1 MSCAASEPHSGV
13 GSRDEE
19 ESKNADKLE
28 EDEEEKVWEE
38 RSDEAEEEEEE
49 DMATGD
55 GEFFGCR
62 WPEQSKGMKR
72 RTVRR
77 G

>member
-19 ESKNADKLE
+19 DWEERSDEVE
-28 EDEEEKVWEE
+28 EDEEEKDWEE

-49 DMATGD
+49 DIATGD
-55 GEFFGCR
+55 GEFLGAD
-62 WPEQSKGMKR
+62 G
-72 RTVRR
+72 
-77 G
+77 

>member
-1 MSCAASEPHSGV
+1 MSCAANEPHSGV

-19 ESKNADKLE
+19 ESEKTDEVE
-28 EDEEEKVWEE
+28 EDEEEKDWEE

-55 GEFFGCR
+55 GGFLGADGQNR
-62 WPEQSKGMKR
+62 A
-72 RTVRR
+72 R

>member
-19 ESKNADKLE
+19 ESEKRSDEVE
-28 EDEEEKVWEE
+28 EDEEEKDWEE

-49 DMATGD
+49 DMAQEMGNFLGAD
-55 GEFFGCR
+55 G
-62 WPEQSKGMKR
+62 
-72 RTVRR
+72 
-77 G
+77 